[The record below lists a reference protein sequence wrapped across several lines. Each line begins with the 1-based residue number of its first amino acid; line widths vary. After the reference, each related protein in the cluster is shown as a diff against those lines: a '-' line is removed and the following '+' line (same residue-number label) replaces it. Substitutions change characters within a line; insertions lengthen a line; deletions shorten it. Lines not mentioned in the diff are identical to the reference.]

1 MSNYEVYD
9 EESWNLDG
17 FGYFLGISL
26 FSYFLSV
33 NYKSIISKMSNFIMY
48 SPGVGKTNIEKIGKK
63 RYGMVESDLGT
74 INLPVMKMGSFEY
87 IYGFFEIN
95 DTYPLGVMELDKFKD
110 LYNGKFPPHQL
121 LYNLGD
127 YLVLNYRRPSDFR
140 GRHSLY
146 GFVRSD
152 IDDLILVFL
161 VEDNQLIDYESIEA
175 NFVEAIETFQPE
187 GTTTA
192 DAVEEMDPFK
202 TTTFCEESDPLKTT
216 APTPD
221 DYTTGTKSTE
231 PEGYCC
237 VGDVCVKKEEVV
249 FRFDRD
255 YRIDDERNN
264 CLNPTE
270 TFTSIQKDEE
280 KNNIKIKEL

>member
-33 NYKSIISKMSNFIMY
+33 NYKTIISKMTEFVMY
-48 SPGVGKTNIEKIGKK
+48 SPGVGRTSIEKIGKK
-63 RYGMVESDLGT
+63 RYGMVETDSGT
-74 INLPVMKMGSFEY
+74 MNLPVMKMGSFEY

-95 DTYPLGVMELDKFKD
+95 DNYPLGVMELDKFKD

-121 LYNLGD
+121 LHNLGD

-140 GRHSLY
+140 GRHNLY

-161 VEDNQLIDYESIEA
+161 VEDNQLIDYESVEA
-175 NFVEAIETFQPE
+175 NFIEAIETFQH
-187 GTTTA
+187 
-192 DAVEEMDPFK
+192 EELDPLEETVTPREKSDPFR
-202 TTTFCEESDPLKTT
+202 TTNFTS
-216 APTPD
+216 PTPD
-221 DYTTGTKSTE
+221 EYTTD

-237 VGDVCVKKEEVV
+237 VDDLCVKKEETI

-255 YRIDDERNN
+255 YRIDDERNS

-270 TFTSIQKDEE
+270 TFSPIEKPEE
-280 KNNIKIKEL
+280 KIGLKVKEL

>member
-33 NYKSIISKMSNFIMY
+33 NYKTIISKMTEFVMY
-48 SPGVGKTNIEKIGKK
+48 SPGVGRTSIEKIGKK
-63 RYGMVESDLGT
+63 RYGMVETDSGT
-74 INLPVMKMGSFEY
+74 MNLPVMKMGSFEY

-95 DTYPLGVMELDKFKD
+95 DNYPLGVMELDKFKD

-121 LYNLGD
+121 LHNLGD

-140 GRHSLY
+140 GRHNLY

-175 NFVEAIETFQPE
+175 NFIEAIETFQH
-187 GTTTA
+187 
-192 DAVEEMDPFK
+192 EEL
-202 TTTFCEESDPLKTT
+202 DPLEETVTPLEDPVSFSTT
-216 APTPD
+216 SACTVPTPD
-221 DYTTGTKSTE
+221 ENTTESE
-231 PEGYCC
+231 SYCC
-237 VGDVCVKKEEVV
+237 VGDVCTKKEETI

-255 YRIDDERNN
+255 YRIDDERNS

-270 TFTSIQKDEE
+270 TFSPIEKPEE
-280 KNNIKIKEL
+280 KIGLKVKEL